1 MALLQHCSVS
11 ATSAVRLSF
20 SSSASPRASLNLH
33 PEKKSHPR
41 RMICKAMV
49 QEAAAQGIPSVYARE
64 MERLS
69 AKESLI
75 LAVKSLPLPSL
86 HLQFQ
91 YLELKFNDAG
101 GFEALVT
108 GKITDLQKIDVNE
121 RITTL
126 ERLNPTPRPTTS
138 PYLEG
143 RWSFEW
149 FGSNTPGSLAARVLF
164 ERFPSSF
171 VSLSSMDIVIK
182 DASTRATANVKLL
195 NMIENKVILT
205 SKLTVEGPLRM
216 KEEYLEGMLESPTV
230 IEEAVPEQLR
240 GLLGQATTTLQQ
252 LPEPVKDTLANGLRI
267 PLGGSYQR
275 FFMISY
281 LDDEIL
287 IVRDTLGVPEVLT
300 RVETSSSSSV
310 VENVEYNS

>member
-1 MALLQHCSVS
+1 MALIQHGSVS
-11 ATSAVRLSF
+11 VTSAVRLSF
-20 SSSASPRASLNLH
+20 SSPPSSSSSPPLTTGVSLNFQ
-33 PEKKSHPR
+33 PEKKGWWRRRSCCR
-41 RMICKAMV
+41 RMICRAMV
-49 QEAAAQGIPSVYARE
+49 QESAQGIPSVYARE

-75 LAVKSLPLPSL
+75 LA
-86 HLQFQ
+86 
-91 YLELKFNDAG
+91 FNDAG

-121 RITTL
+121 RITSL

-149 FGSNTPGSLAARVLF
+149 FGSNSPGSLAARVIS
-164 ERFPSSF
+164 ERFPSTF
-171 VSLSSMDIVIK
+171 VSLSNMEIFIK
-182 DASTRATANVKLL
+182 DASAKATANIKLL
-195 NMIENKVILT
+195 NMIENKVIVS

-240 GLLGQATTTLQQ
+240 GVLAQATTTLQQ
-252 LPEPVKDTLANGLRI
+252 LPAPVKDTFANGLRI
-267 PLGGSYQR
+267 PLGGTYQR

-287 IVRDTLGVPEVLT
+287 IVRDTTGVPEVLT

-310 VENVEYNS
+310 VENLEYNS

>member
-11 ATSAVRLSF
+11 VISAVRLSF
-20 SSSASPRASLNLH
+20 SSSASPPLTTRASLNFH
-33 PEKKSHPR
+33 QEKKSYSR
-41 RMICKAMV
+41 RMICRAMV

-75 LAVKSLPLPSL
+75 LA
-86 HLQFQ
+86 
-91 YLELKFNDAG
+91 FNDAG
-101 GFEALVT
+101 GFEAFVT

-149 FGSNTPGSLAARVLF
+149 FGSNIPGSLAARVIF

-240 GLLGQATTTLQQ
+240 GLLGQATTTLQH

-310 VENVEYNS
+310 IENLEYNS

>member
-1 MALLQHCSVS
+1 MAMSQHCSVS

-20 SSSASPRASLNLH
+20 SSSASPPLPTRVSLNLH
-33 PEKKSHPR
+33 PEKKVQSHSR
-41 RMICKAMV
+41 RMISRAMV
-49 QEAAAQGIPSVYARE
+49 QEAAQGIPSVYARE

-75 LAVKSLPLPSL
+75 LA
-86 HLQFQ
+86 
-91 YLELKFNDAG
+91 FNDAG

-149 FGSNTPGSLAARVLF
+149 FGSNTPGSLAARVIF

-252 LPEPVKDTLANGLRI
+252 LPEPVKDTLSNGLRI

-310 VENVEYNS
+310 VENLEYNS

>member
-1 MALLQHCSVS
+1 MALIQHGSVS
-11 ATSAVRLSF
+11 GTSAVRLSF
-20 SSSASPRASLNLH
+20 SSSVSPPSSSPPPSRVSLQFQS
-33 PEKKSHPR
+33 EKKSCCR
-41 RMICKAMV
+41 RMICRAMV
-49 QEAAAQGIPSVYARE
+49 QDAVQGIPSVYARE

-75 LAVKSLPLPSL
+75 LA
-86 HLQFQ
+86 
-91 YLELKFNDAG
+91 FNDSG

-108 GKITDLQKIDVNE
+108 GKITDMQKIDVNE

-149 FGSNTPGSLAARVLF
+149 FGSNTPGSLAVRVIF
-164 ERFPSSF
+164 ERFPSTL
-171 VSLSSMDIVIK
+171 VSLSSMEIVIK
-182 DASTRATANVKLL
+182 DNNTMATANIKLL
-195 NMIENKVILT
+195 NSIENKIILS
-205 SKLTVEGPLRM
+205 SKLTIEGPLRM

-230 IEEAVPEQLR
+230 IEEAVPDQLR
-240 GLLGQATTTLQQ
+240 GLLGQASTTLQQ
-252 LPEPVKDTLANGLRI
+252 LPEPIKDTLANGLRI
-267 PLGGSYQR
+267 PLGGTYQR

-287 IVRDTLGVPEVLT
+287 IVRDTAGVPEVLT
-300 RVETSSSSSV
+300 RVETSSSMSSSSV
-310 VENVEYNS
+310 VENLEYNS

>member
-1 MALLQHCSVS
+1 MALIQHGSVS
-11 ATSAVRLSF
+11 GTSAVQLSF
-20 SSSASPRASLNLH
+20 SSSVSPPSSSPPLTSKVPFNFQ
-33 PEKKSHPR
+33 PEKKGWRKSCCR
-41 RMICKAMV
+41 RMISRAMV
-49 QEAAAQGIPSVYARE
+49 QESVQGIPSVYARE

-75 LAVKSLPLPSL
+75 LA
-86 HLQFQ
+86 
-91 YLELKFNDAG
+91 FNDAG
-101 GFEALVT
+101 GFEALVS
-108 GKITDLQKIDVNE
+108 GKITDMQRIDVNE

-149 FGSNTPGSLAARVLF
+149 FGSNTPGSLAALVIS
-164 ERFPSSF
+164 ERFPSTL

-182 DASTRATANVKLL
+182 DNNTKATANIKFL
-195 NMIENKVILT
+195 NSIENKFMVS
-205 SKLTVEGPLRM
+205 SKLTIEGPLRM

-240 GLLGQATTTLQQ
+240 GLLAQASTTLQQ
-252 LPEPVKDTLANGLRI
+252 LPEPIKDTLANGLRI
-267 PLGGSYQR
+267 PLGGTYQR

-287 IVRDTLGVPEVLT
+287 IVRDTAGVPEVLT

-310 VENVEYNS
+310 VENLEYTS

>member
-1 MALLQHCSVS
+1 MALIQLGSVS
-11 ATSAVRLSF
+11 GTSAVQLSF
-20 SSSASPRASLNLH
+20 SSSVSPPLTTKASLSFQ
-33 PEKKSHPR
+33 PEKKGWRNR
-41 RMICKAMV
+41 RMICRAMV
-49 QEAAAQGIPSVYARE
+49 QEEAVQGIPLVYARE

-75 LAVKSLPLPSL
+75 LA
-86 HLQFQ
+86 
-91 YLELKFNDAG
+91 FNDAG

-108 GKITDLQKIDVNE
+108 GKITDVQRIDVNE
-121 RITTL
+121 RITSL

-149 FGSNTPGSLAARVLF
+149 FGSNTPGQLATRVIF
-164 ERFPSSF
+164 ERFPSAL
-171 VSLSSMDIVIK
+171 VSLSTMDIVIK
-182 DASTRATANVKLL
+182 DNNTKATANIKLL
-195 NMIENKVILT
+195 NSIENKIILS
-205 SKLTVEGPLRM
+205 SKLTIEGPLRM
-216 KEEYLEGMLESPTV
+216 KEEYLEGILESPTV

-240 GLLGQATTTLQQ
+240 GLLGQASTTLQQ
-252 LPEPVKDTLANGLRI
+252 LPQPIKDTLANGLRI
-267 PLGGSYQR
+267 PLGGTYQR

-287 IVRDTLGVPEVLT
+287 IIRDTAGVPEVLT

-310 VENVEYNS
+310 VENLEYNS

>member
-1 MALLQHCSVS
+1 MALIQHGSVS
-11 ATSAVRLSF
+11 GTSAVRLSF
-20 SSSASPRASLNLH
+20 SSSASPPPSSHPLTTRVSLSFQ
-33 PEKKSHPR
+33 PEKKGWR
-41 RMICKAMV
+41 RSCCRRLICRAMA
-49 QEAAAQGIPSVYARE
+49 QEAVQGIPSVYARE

-75 LAVKSLPLPSL
+75 LA
-86 HLQFQ
+86 
-91 YLELKFNDAG
+91 FNDAG

-108 GKITDLQKIDVNE
+108 GKITDMQRIDVNE

-149 FGSNTPGSLAARVLF
+149 FGTSTPASLAARVIF
-164 ERFPSSF
+164 ERFPSAF
-171 VSLSSMDIVIK
+171 VSLSNMDIVIK
-182 DASTRATANVKLL
+182 DANAKATANVKLL
-195 NMIENKVILT
+195 NMVENKVILS

-216 KEEYLEGMLESPTV
+216 REEYLEGSLESPTV
-230 IEEAVPEQLR
+230 IEEAVPEQFR

-252 LPEPVKDTLANGLRI
+252 LPEPIKDTLTSGLRI

-287 IVRDTLGVPEVLT
+287 IVRDTTGVPEVLT

-310 VENVEYNS
+310 VEGFEYNS

>member
-11 ATSAVRLSF
+11 VISAVRLSF
-20 SSSASPRASLNLH
+20 SSSASPPLTTRASLNFH
-33 PEKKSHPR
+33 QEKKSYSR
-41 RMICKAMV
+41 RMICRAMV

-75 LAVKSLPLPSL
+75 LA
-86 HLQFQ
+86 
-91 YLELKFNDAG
+91 FNDAG

-149 FGSNTPGSLAARVLF
+149 FGSNIPGSLAARVIF

-240 GLLGQATTTLQQ
+240 GLLGQATTTLQH

-310 VENVEYNS
+310 IENLEYNS

>member
-1 MALLQHCSVS
+1 MALIQHGSVS
-11 ATSAVRLSF
+11 GTSAVRLSF
-20 SSSASPRASLNLH
+20 SSPPSSSPPPLATRISLNFQ
-33 PEKKSHPR
+33 PEKKSWWRRSCCR
-41 RMICKAMV
+41 RMICRAMV
-49 QEAAAQGIPSVYARE
+49 QETAQGIPSVYARE

-75 LAVKSLPLPSL
+75 LAL
-86 HLQFQ
+86 
-91 YLELKFNDAG
+91 NDAG

-121 RITTL
+121 RITSL

-149 FGSNTPGSLAARVLF
+149 FGSNSPGSLAARVIS
-164 ERFPSSF
+164 ERFPSTF
-171 VSLSSMDIVIK
+171 VSLSNMEIFIK
-182 DASTRATANVKLL
+182 DANAKATTNIKLL
-195 NMIENKVILT
+195 NMIENKVIVS

-240 GLLGQATTTLQQ
+240 GLLAQATTTLQQ
-252 LPEPVKDTLANGLRI
+252 LPAPVKDTLANGLRI
-267 PLGGSYQR
+267 PLGGTYQR

-287 IVRDTLGVPEVLT
+287 IVRDTTGVPEVLT

-310 VENVEYNS
+310 VENLEYNS

>member
-1 MALLQHCSVS
+1 MALIQHGSVS
-11 ATSAVRLSF
+11 GTCAVRLSF
-20 SSSASPRASLNLH
+20 SSAASPPSSLNFQ
-33 PEKKSHPR
+33 PEKKGWRRSCCR
-41 RMICKAMV
+41 RMICRAMV
-49 QEAAAQGIPSVYARE
+49 QEAIQGIPSVYARE

-75 LAVKSLPLPSL
+75 LA
-86 HLQFQ
+86 
-91 YLELKFNDAG
+91 FNDAG

-149 FGSNTPGSLAARVLF
+149 FGSNTPGSLAARVIF
-164 ERFPSSF
+164 ERFPSTLA
-171 VSLSSMDIVIK
+171 SLSNMDIVIK
-182 DASTRATANVKLL
+182 DANTKATANIKLL
-195 NMIENKVILT
+195 NMIENKVILS

-216 KEEYLEGMLESPTV
+216 REEYLEGMLESPTV
-230 IEEAVPEQLR
+230 IEEALPEQLR
-240 GLLGQATTTLQQ
+240 GLFGQATTTLQQ
-252 LPEPVKDTLANGLRI
+252 LPEPIKGTLTNGLRI

-287 IVRDTLGVPEVLT
+287 IVRDTAGVPEVLT
-300 RVETSSSSSV
+300 RVETSSSSSIV
-310 VENVEYNS
+310 DNLEYNS

>member
-11 ATSAVRLSF
+11 VISAVRLSF
-20 SSSASPRASLNLH
+20 SSSASPPLTTRASLNFDQ
-33 PEKKSHPR
+33 EKKSHSR
-41 RMICKAMV
+41 RMICRAMV

-75 LAVKSLPLPSL
+75 LA
-86 HLQFQ
+86 
-91 YLELKFNDAG
+91 FNDAG

-126 ERLNPTPRPTTS
+126 ERLNPTPRPTT
-138 PYLEG
+138 
-143 RWSFEW
+143 
-149 FGSNTPGSLAARVLF
+149 
-164 ERFPSSF
+164 RFPSSF

-240 GLLGQATTTLQQ
+240 GLLGQATTTLQH
-252 LPEPVKDTLANGLRI
+252 LPEP
-267 PLGGSYQR
+267 
-275 FFMISY
+275 
-281 LDDEIL
+281 

-310 VENVEYNS
+310 IENLEYNS

>member
-1 MALLQHCSVS
+1 
-11 ATSAVRLSF
+11 
-20 SSSASPRASLNLH
+20 
-33 PEKKSHPR
+33 
-41 RMICKAMV
+41 MV

-75 LAVKSLPLPSL
+75 LA
-86 HLQFQ
+86 
-91 YLELKFNDAG
+91 FNDAG
-101 GFEALVT
+101 GFEAFVT

-149 FGSNTPGSLAARVLF
+149 FGSNIPGSLAARVIF

-240 GLLGQATTTLQQ
+240 GLLGQATTTLQH

-310 VENVEYNS
+310 IENLEYNS

>member
-11 ATSAVRLSF
+11 VISAVRLSF
-20 SSSASPRASLNLH
+20 SSSASPPLTTRASLNFDQ
-33 PEKKSHPR
+33 EKKSHSR
-41 RMICKAMV
+41 RMICRAMV

-75 LAVKSLPLPSL
+75 LA
-86 HLQFQ
+86 
-91 YLELKFNDAG
+91 FNDAG

-149 FGSNTPGSLAARVLF
+149 FGSNTPGSLAARVIF

-240 GLLGQATTTLQQ
+240 GLLGQATTTLQH

-310 VENVEYNS
+310 IENLEYNS

>member
-11 ATSAVRLSF
+11 VISAVRLSF
-20 SSSASPRASLNLH
+20 SSSASPPLTTRASLNFH
-33 PEKKSHPR
+33 QEKKSYSR
-41 RMICKAMV
+41 RMICRAMV

-75 LAVKSLPLPSL
+75 LA
-86 HLQFQ
+86 
-91 YLELKFNDAG
+91 FNDAG

-149 FGSNTPGSLAARVLF
+149 FGSNIPGSLAARVIF

-240 GLLGQATTTLQQ
+240 RLLGQATTTLQH

-310 VENVEYNS
+310 IENLEYNS